1 VSIFSRIDS
10 QSLYLTQK
18 LLKAR
23 SSKLSDAIPEQSQS
37 RYAIGEV
44 TIELDVPTINKV
56 IEELTEIGQEWLD
69 DNKNECFEERK
80 KIMSYLLHQ
89 WIHVGEE
96 THNLHKDQDKER
108 FSH

>member
-23 SSKLSDAIPEQSQS
+23 SSKLSDAIPQQSQS

-44 TIELDVPTINKV
+44 TIELDVPTVNKV
-56 IEELTEIGQEWLD
+56 IAELTVIGQEWLD
-69 DNKNECFEERK
+69 DDENECFTERK
-80 KIMSYLLHQ
+80 QIMSYLLNQ
-89 WIHVGEE
+89 WINVGEE
-96 THNLHKDQDKER
+96 THKLHKGQDNGH
-108 FSH
+108 SIH

>member
-1 VSIFSRIDS
+1 MSIFSRIDS

-18 LLKAR
+18 LLKIR
-23 SSKLSDAIPEQSQS
+23 SPKLSDALPEQSQS
-37 RYAIGEV
+37 RYSIGEV

-56 IEELTEIGQEWLD
+56 IEELTAIGQEWLD

-80 KIMSYLLHQ
+80 QIMSYLLIQ

-96 THNLHKDQDKER
+96 TQNHIKVTRVNV
-108 FSH
+108 